1 MQGLRTLVE
10 KLDDTCA
17 KALEQAAVLAAA
29 RGDYEVR
36 IEHVLIKLLDSDV
49 QNDLQAIL
57 EQAGVCEEQ
66 LFDALMQGLQRL
78 RTANPDKPVF
88 ATRLGQ
94 WLEQAWVSSTL
105 HYQHDQIRS
114 LHLLDALL
122 ELLPRFGEP
131 ALESLQSLSVNTLR
145 DQAAQWLQRSVESRT
160 PASGD
165 EPLSPAAGPV
175 TPAAQ
180 RAGKEEALQQF
191 CQDFTELARQADM
204 DPVSGRGNE
213 IRMAVDILC
222 RRRKNNPILVGEPGV
237 GKTAVVEGLAQK
249 IVEGQVPPALQQVRL
264 LGLDLGQLQ
273 AGASV
278 KGEFER
284 RLKQVISEIQA
295 SSQPIIL
302 FIDEAHTLIGAGGEA
317 GQNDAAN
324 LLKPALARGGLRT
337 IAATTWAEYKRYFE
351 RDAAL
356 DRRFQRVPVDEPDT
370 DQALLMLSGLK
381 HKFAEHH
388 GVHLSDEALQAAVT
402 LSRRYIPARQL
413 PDKAIDVL
421 DTAAAR
427 VRLSQSCPPAQLDQ
441 GNEKVRYL
449 TQRLEA
455 LQQDQAQGLAT
466 SGSLGQQLRQSRE
479 QTRQTLAALEQ
490 AWQQEKAQVA
500 QLDGSPESR
509 AALQAIQG
517 EVPLVHPE
525 VTATTVAEVIA
536 DWTGIPLGRMQCDEL
551 TLLQNL
557 ESHLAQR
564 VTGQD
569 SALGLLAR
577 SLRTAR
583 SGLRKSDAP
592 LGVFLLAGPSGVGK
606 TETARA
612 LAENLF
618 GGERSLISINMSEYQ
633 ESHTVSQL
641 KGSPPG
647 YVGYGEGGVLSE
659 AVRQRPYSV
668 VLLDEVEKAHP
679 DVMNLFYQVF
689 DRGILRDGEG
699 REIDFRNT
707 VILMTS
713 NLGSD
718 VLMQQA
724 LPGDDQQPS
733 EKEHQDGLLES
744 LPDLPSET
752 PEQEDGDPI
761 AGEHADWQP
770 PSDQQLIEAI
780 TPALRQHFAAALL
793 ARMQVIP
800 FRPLD
805 EEALATVV
813 AMRLDGVADRLQ
825 QAHGMTFRVDRQV
838 VEQLTRQC
846 QVAENGARQVEAMI
860 EQQLLPGLSRQL
872 LAYMAEDNLPDILT
886 LTLDET
892 GAIEAIFSDREASE
906 EEALTA

>member
-10 KLDDTCA
+10 KLNDTCA
-17 KALEQAAVLAAA
+17 SALEQAAVLAAA

-36 IEHVLIKLLDSDV
+36 LEHVLIKLLGSDV
-49 QNDLQAIL
+49 QNDLQAVL
-57 EQAGVCEEQ
+57 EQTGISEDC
-66 LFDALMQGLQRL
+66 LFDGLMQSLQRL
-78 RTANPDKPVF
+78 RTANPDRPVF
-88 ATRLGQ
+88 STRLVQ

-105 HYQHDQIRS
+105 HYQSTHIRS
-114 LHLLDALL
+114 VHLLDALL
-122 ELLPRFGEP
+122 ELLPRFGEVS
-131 ALESLQSLSVNTLR
+131 LEPLQSIGLTSLR
-145 DQAAQWLQRSVESRT
+145 DNASHWLMRSVEHHGSD
-160 PASGD
+160 PEAQVEQDAS
-165 EPLSPAAGPV
+165 PVASSQAAPV
-175 TPAAQ
+175 KQ
-180 RAGKEEALQQF
+180 EALDLY
-191 CQDFTELARQADM
+191 CQDFTELARQGEM
-204 DPVSGRGNE
+204 DPISGRGNE
-213 IRMAVDILC
+213 IRMAIDILC

-237 GKTAVVEGLAQK
+237 GKTAVVEGLAQM
-249 IVEGQVPPALQQVRL
+249 IVQGMVPPALQQVRL

-284 RLKQVISEIQA
+284 RLKQVISEIQ
-295 SSQPIIL
+295 SSPVPIIL

-356 DRRFQRVPVDEPDT
+356 DRRFQRVPVDEPDVE
-370 DQALLMLSGLK
+370 QALLMLSGLK
-381 HKFAEHH
+381 HKFSEHH

-402 LSRRYIPARQL
+402 LSQRYIPARQL

-441 GNEKVRYL
+441 GKEKVRYL
-449 TQRLEA
+449 SQRLEA
-455 LQQDQAQGLAT
+455 LEQDQAKGLAA
-466 SGSLGQQLRQSRE
+466 SAVLQQQFRE
-479 QTRQTLAALEQ
+479 TQADTEQRNAALQQ
-490 AWQQEKAQVA
+490 AWQQEKELVSK
-500 QLDGSPESR
+500 LDGSPASR
-509 AALQAIQG
+509 DALYALQG
-517 EVPLVHPE
+517 ETPLVYPE

-551 TLLQNL
+551 TVLQNL

-564 VTGQD
+564 VTGQE
-569 SALGLLAR
+569 SALGRLAQ

-618 GGERSLISINMSEYQ
+618 GGERSLVTINMSEYQ

-718 VLMQQA
+718 ILMQEAAPQEA
-724 LPGDDQQPS
+724 NESLETEQQGDDDPTS
-733 EKEHQDGLLES
+733 N
-744 LPDLPSET
+744 
-752 PEQEDGDPI
+752 EQGEWI
-761 AGEHADWQP
+761 APTD
-770 PSDQQLIEAI
+770 SQLIDAI

-813 AMRLDGVADRLQ
+813 AMRLEAVAERLQ
-825 QAHGMTFRVDRQV
+825 QAHDMTFRVDRQV
-838 VEQLTRQC
+838 VDLLTRQC

-872 LAYMAEDNLPDILT
+872 LGYMAEDNLPDILT
-886 LTLDET
+886 LTLSDDGE
-892 GAIEAIFSDREASE
+892 IDAIFSDRNIPE
-906 EEALTA
+906 EDALSA

>member
-10 KLDDTCA
+10 KLNDTCA
-17 KALEQAAVLAAA
+17 SALEQAAVLAAA

-36 IEHVLIKLLDSDV
+36 LEHVLIKLLGSDV
-49 QNDLQAIL
+49 QNDLQAVL
-57 EQAGVCEEQ
+57 EQTGISEDC
-66 LFDALMQGLQRL
+66 LFDGLMQSLQRL
-78 RTANPDKPVF
+78 RTANPDRPVF
-88 ATRLGQ
+88 STRLVQ

-105 HYQHDQIRS
+105 HYQSTHIRS
-114 LHLLDALL
+114 VHLLDALL
-122 ELLPRFGEP
+122 ELLPRFGEVS
-131 ALESLQSLSVNTLR
+131 LEPLQSIGLTSLR
-145 DQAAQWLQRSVESRT
+145 DNASHWLMRSVEHHGSD
-160 PASGD
+160 PEAQVEQDAS
-165 EPLSPAAGPV
+165 PVASSQAAPV
-175 TPAAQ
+175 KQ
-180 RAGKEEALQQF
+180 EALDLY
-191 CQDFTELARQADM
+191 CQDFTELARQGEM
-204 DPVSGRGNE
+204 DPISGRGNE
-213 IRMAVDILC
+213 IRMAIDILC

-237 GKTAVVEGLAQK
+237 GKTAVVEGLAQM
-249 IVEGQVPPALQQVRL
+249 IVQGMVPPVLQQVRL

-284 RLKQVISEIQA
+284 RLKQVISEIQ
-295 SSQPIIL
+295 SSPVPIIL

-356 DRRFQRVPVDEPDT
+356 DRRFQRVPVDEPDVE
-370 DQALLMLSGLK
+370 QALLMLSGLK

-402 LSRRYIPARQL
+402 LSQRYIPARQL

-441 GNEKVRYL
+441 GKEKVRYL
-449 TQRLEA
+449 SQRLEA
-455 LQQDQAQGLAT
+455 LEQDQAKGLAA
-466 SGSLGQQLRQSRE
+466 SAVLQQQFRE
-479 QTRQTLAALEQ
+479 SQADTEQRNAALQQ
-490 AWQQEKAQVA
+490 AWQKEKELVSK
-500 QLDGSPESR
+500 LDGSPASR
-509 AALQAIQG
+509 DALYALQG
-517 EVPLVHPE
+517 ETPLVYPE

-551 TLLQNL
+551 TVLQNL

-564 VTGQD
+564 VTGQE
-569 SALGLLAR
+569 SALGRLAQ

-618 GGERSLISINMSEYQ
+618 GGERSLVTINMSEYQ

-718 VLMQQA
+718 ILMQEAAPQEA
-724 LPGDDQQPS
+724 NESLETEQQGDDDPTS
-733 EKEHQDGLLES
+733 N
-744 LPDLPSET
+744 
-752 PEQEDGDPI
+752 EQGDWI
-761 AGEHADWQP
+761 APTD
-770 PSDQQLIEAI
+770 SQLIDAI

-813 AMRLDGVADRLQ
+813 AMRLEAVAERLQ
-825 QAHGMTFRVDRQV
+825 QAHDMTFRVDRQV
-838 VEQLTRQC
+838 VDLLTRQC

-872 LAYMAEDNLPDILT
+872 LGYMAEDNLPDILT
-886 LTLDET
+886 LTLSDDGE
-892 GAIEAIFSDREASE
+892 IDAIFSDRNIPE
-906 EEALTA
+906 EDALSA

>member
-10 KLDDTCA
+10 KLNDTCA
-17 KALEQAAVLAAA
+17 SALEQAAVLAAA

-36 IEHVLIKLLDSDV
+36 LEHVLIKLLGSDV
-49 QNDLQAIL
+49 QNDLQAVL
-57 EQAGVCEEQ
+57 EQTGISEDS
-66 LFDALMQGLQRL
+66 LFDGLMQSLQRL
-78 RTANPDKPVF
+78 RTANPDRPVF
-88 ATRLGQ
+88 STRLVQ

-105 HYQHDQIRS
+105 HYQSTHIRS
-114 LHLLDALL
+114 VHLLDALL
-122 ELLPRFGEP
+122 ELLPRFGEVS
-131 ALESLQSLSVNTLR
+131 LEPLQSIGLTSLR
-145 DQAAQWLQRSVESRT
+145 DNASHWLMRSVEHHGSD
-160 PASGD
+160 PEAQVEQDAS
-165 EPLSPAAGPV
+165 PVASSQAASV
-175 TPAAQ
+175 KQ
-180 RAGKEEALQQF
+180 EALDLY
-191 CQDFTELARQADM
+191 CQDFTELARQGEM
-204 DPVSGRGNE
+204 DPISGRGNE
-213 IRMAVDILC
+213 IRMAIDILC

-237 GKTAVVEGLAQK
+237 GKTAVVEGLAQM
-249 IVEGQVPPALQQVRL
+249 IVQGMVPPALQQVRL

-284 RLKQVISEIQA
+284 RLKQVISEIQ
-295 SSQPIIL
+295 SSPVPIIL

-356 DRRFQRVPVDEPDT
+356 DRRFQRVPVDEPDVE
-370 DQALLMLSGLK
+370 QALLMLSGLK

-402 LSRRYIPARQL
+402 LSQRYIPARQL

-441 GNEKVRYL
+441 GKEKVRYL
-449 TQRLEA
+449 SQRLEA
-455 LQQDQAQGLAT
+455 LEQDQAKGLAA
-466 SGSLGQQLRQSRE
+466 SAVLQQQFRE
-479 QTRQTLAALEQ
+479 TQADTEQRNAALQQ
-490 AWQQEKAQVA
+490 AWQKEKELVSK
-500 QLDGSPESR
+500 LDGSPASR
-509 AALQAIQG
+509 DALYALQG
-517 EVPLVHPE
+517 ETPLVYPE

-551 TLLQNL
+551 TVLQNL
-557 ESHLAQR
+557 ESHLSQR
-564 VTGQD
+564 VTGQE
-569 SALGLLAR
+569 SALGRLAQ

-618 GGERSLISINMSEYQ
+618 GGERSLVTINMSEYQ

-718 VLMQQA
+718 ILMQEAAPQEA
-724 LPGDDQQPS
+724 NESLETEQQGDDDPTS
-733 EKEHQDGLLES
+733 N
-744 LPDLPSET
+744 
-752 PEQEDGDPI
+752 EQGDWI
-761 AGEHADWQP
+761 APTD
-770 PSDQQLIEAI
+770 SQLIDAI

-813 AMRLDGVADRLQ
+813 AMRLEAVAERLQ
-825 QAHGMTFRVDRQV
+825 QAHDMTFRVDRQV
-838 VEQLTRQC
+838 VDLLTRQC

-872 LAYMAEDNLPDILT
+872 LGYMAEDNLPDILT
-886 LTLDET
+886 LTLSDDGE
-892 GAIEAIFSDREASE
+892 IDAIFSDRNIPE
-906 EEALTA
+906 EDALSA

>member
-10 KLDDTCA
+10 KLNDTCA
-17 KALEQAAVLAAA
+17 SALEQAAVLAAA

-36 IEHVLIKLLDSDV
+36 LEHVLIKLLGSDV
-49 QNDLQAIL
+49 QNDLQAVL
-57 EQAGVCEEQ
+57 EQTGISEDC
-66 LFDALMQGLQRL
+66 LFDGLMQSLQRL
-78 RTANPDKPVF
+78 RTANPDRPVF
-88 ATRLGQ
+88 STRLVQ

-105 HYQHDQIRS
+105 HYQSTHIRS
-114 LHLLDALL
+114 VHLLDALL
-122 ELLPRFGEP
+122 ELLPRFGEVS
-131 ALESLQSLSVNTLR
+131 LEPLQSIGLTSLR
-145 DQAAQWLQRSVESRT
+145 DNASHWLMRSVEHHGSD
-160 PASGD
+160 PEAQVEKDAS
-165 EPLSPAAGPV
+165 PVASSQAAPV
-175 TPAAQ
+175 KQ
-180 RAGKEEALQQF
+180 EALDLY
-191 CQDFTELARQADM
+191 CQDFTELARQGEM
-204 DPVSGRGNE
+204 DPISGRGNE
-213 IRMAVDILC
+213 IRMAIDILC

-237 GKTAVVEGLAQK
+237 GKTAVVEGLAQM
-249 IVEGQVPPALQQVRL
+249 IVQGMVPPALQQVRL

-284 RLKQVISEIQA
+284 RLKQVISEIQ
-295 SSQPIIL
+295 SSPVPIIL

-356 DRRFQRVPVDEPDT
+356 DRRFQRVPVDEPDVE
-370 DQALLMLSGLK
+370 QALLMLSGLK

-402 LSRRYIPARQL
+402 LSQRYIPARQL

-441 GNEKVRYL
+441 GKEKVRYL
-449 TQRLEA
+449 SQRLEA
-455 LQQDQAQGLAT
+455 LEQDQAKGLAA
-466 SGSLGQQLRQSRE
+466 SAVLQQQFRE
-479 QTRQTLAALEQ
+479 SQADTEQRNAALQQ
-490 AWQQEKAQVA
+490 AWQKEKELVSK
-500 QLDGSPESR
+500 LDGSPASR
-509 AALQAIQG
+509 DALYALQG
-517 EVPLVHPE
+517 ETPLVYPE

-551 TLLQNL
+551 TVLQNL

-564 VTGQD
+564 VTGQE
-569 SALGLLAR
+569 SALGRLAQ

-618 GGERSLISINMSEYQ
+618 GGERSLVTINMSEYQ

-718 VLMQQA
+718 ILMQEAAPLEANESLETEQQG
-724 LPGDDQQPS
+724 GDDTTS
-733 EKEHQDGLLES
+733 N
-744 LPDLPSET
+744 
-752 PEQEDGDPI
+752 EQGDWI
-761 AGEHADWQP
+761 APTD
-770 PSDQQLIEAI
+770 SQLIDAI

-813 AMRLDGVADRLQ
+813 AMRLEAVAERLQ
-825 QAHGMTFRVDRQV
+825 QAHDMTFRVDRQV
-838 VEQLTRQC
+838 VDLLTRQC

-872 LAYMAEDNLPDILT
+872 LGYMAEDNLPDILT
-886 LTLDET
+886 LTLSDDGE
-892 GAIEAIFSDREASE
+892 IDAIFSDRNIPE
-906 EEALTA
+906 EDALSA

>member
-10 KLDDTCA
+10 KLNDTCA
-17 KALEQAAVLAAA
+17 SALEQAAVLAAA

-36 IEHVLIKLLDSDV
+36 LEHVLIKLLGSDV
-49 QNDLQAIL
+49 QNDLQAVL
-57 EQAGVCEEQ
+57 EQTGISEDC
-66 LFDALMQGLQRL
+66 LFDGLMQSLQRL
-78 RTANPDKPVF
+78 RTANPDRPVF
-88 ATRLGQ
+88 STRLVQ
-94 WLEQAWVSSTL
+94 WLEQAWVSGTL
-105 HYQHDQIRS
+105 HYQSTHIRS
-114 LHLLDALL
+114 VHLLDALL
-122 ELLPRFGEP
+122 ELLPRFGEVS
-131 ALESLQSLSVNTLR
+131 LEPLQSIGLTSLR
-145 DQAAQWLQRSVESRT
+145 DNASHWLMRSVEHHGSDPEAQVEQDASPVASSQAT
-160 PASGD
+160 P
-165 EPLSPAAGPV
+165 V
-175 TPAAQ
+175 KQ
-180 RAGKEEALQQF
+180 EALDLY
-191 CQDFTELARQADM
+191 CQDFTELARQGEM
-204 DPVSGRGNE
+204 DPISGRGNE
-213 IRMAVDILC
+213 IRMAIDILC

-237 GKTAVVEGLAQK
+237 GKTAVVEGLAQM
-249 IVEGQVPPALQQVRL
+249 IVQGMVPPALQQVRL

-284 RLKQVISEIQA
+284 RLKQVISEIQ
-295 SSQPIIL
+295 SSPVPIIL

-356 DRRFQRVPVDEPDT
+356 DRRFQRVPVDEPDVE
-370 DQALLMLSGLK
+370 QALLMLSGLK

-402 LSRRYIPARQL
+402 LSQRYIPARQL

-441 GNEKVRYL
+441 GKEKVRYL
-449 TQRLEA
+449 SQRLEA
-455 LQQDQAQGLAT
+455 LEQDQAKGLAA
-466 SGSLGQQLRQSRE
+466 SAVLQQQFRE
-479 QTRQTLAALEQ
+479 TQADTEQRNAALQQ
-490 AWQQEKAQVA
+490 AWQQEKELVSK
-500 QLDGSPESR
+500 LDGSPASR
-509 AALQAIQG
+509 DALYALQG
-517 EVPLVHPE
+517 ETPLVYPE

-551 TLLQNL
+551 TVLQNL

-564 VTGQD
+564 VTGQE
-569 SALGLLAR
+569 SALGRLAQ

-583 SGLRKSDAP
+583 SGLRKSEAP

-618 GGERSLISINMSEYQ
+618 GGERSLITINMSEYQ
-633 ESHTVSQL
+633 EAHTVSQL

-689 DRGILRDGEG
+689 DRGMLRDGEG

-718 VLMQQA
+718 ILMQEAAPQEA
-724 LPGDDQQPS
+724 NESLETEQQGGDDTTS
-733 EKEHQDGLLES
+733 N
-744 LPDLPSET
+744 
-752 PEQEDGDPI
+752 EQ
-761 AGEHADWQP
+761 GEWLAPTD
-770 PSDQQLIEAI
+770 SQLIDAI

-813 AMRLDGVADRLQ
+813 AMRLEAVAERLQ
-825 QAHGMTFRVDRQV
+825 QAHDMTFRVDRQV
-838 VEQLTRQC
+838 VDLLTRQC

-872 LAYMAEDNLPDILT
+872 LGYMAEDNLPDILT
-886 LTLDET
+886 LTLSDDGE
-892 GAIEAIFSDREASE
+892 IDAIFSDRNIPE
-906 EEALTA
+906 EDALSA

>member
-10 KLDDTCA
+10 KLNDTCA
-17 KALEQAAVLAAA
+17 SALEQAAVLAAA

-36 IEHVLIKLLDSDV
+36 LEHVLIKLLGSDV
-49 QNDLQAIL
+49 QNDLQAVL
-57 EQAGVCEEQ
+57 EQTGISEDC
-66 LFDALMQGLQRL
+66 LFDGLMQSLQRL
-78 RTANPDKPVF
+78 RTANPDRPVF
-88 ATRLGQ
+88 STRLVQ
-94 WLEQAWVSSTL
+94 WLEQAWVSGTL
-105 HYQHDQIRS
+105 HYQSTHIRS
-114 LHLLDALL
+114 VHLLDALL
-122 ELLPRFGEP
+122 ELLPRFGEVS
-131 ALESLQSLSVNTLR
+131 LEPLQSIGLTSLR
-145 DQAAQWLQRSVESRT
+145 DNASHWLMRSVEHHGSDPEAQVEQDASPVASSQAT
-160 PASGD
+160 P
-165 EPLSPAAGPV
+165 V
-175 TPAAQ
+175 KQ
-180 RAGKEEALQQF
+180 EALDLY
-191 CQDFTELARQADM
+191 CQDFTELARQGEM
-204 DPVSGRGNE
+204 DPISGRGNE
-213 IRMAVDILC
+213 IRMAIDILC

-237 GKTAVVEGLAQK
+237 GKTAVVEGLAQM
-249 IVEGQVPPALQQVRL
+249 IVQGMVPPALQQVRL

-284 RLKQVISEIQA
+284 RLKQVISEIQ
-295 SSQPIIL
+295 SSPVPIIL

-356 DRRFQRVPVDEPDT
+356 DRRFQRVPVDEPDVE
-370 DQALLMLSGLK
+370 QALLMLSGLK

-402 LSRRYIPARQL
+402 LSQRYIPARQL

-441 GNEKVRYL
+441 GKEKVRYL
-449 TQRLEA
+449 SQRLEA
-455 LQQDQAQGLAT
+455 LEQDQAKGLAA
-466 SGSLGQQLRQSRE
+466 SAVLQQQFRE
-479 QTRQTLAALEQ
+479 TQADTEQRNAALQQ
-490 AWQQEKAQVA
+490 AWQQEKELVSK
-500 QLDGSPESR
+500 LDGSPASR
-509 AALQAIQG
+509 DALYALQG
-517 EVPLVHPE
+517 ETPLVYPE

-551 TLLQNL
+551 TVLQNL

-564 VTGQD
+564 VTGQE
-569 SALGLLAR
+569 SALGRLAQ

-583 SGLRKSDAP
+583 SGLRKSEAP

-618 GGERSLISINMSEYQ
+618 GGERSLITINMSEYQ
-633 ESHTVSQL
+633 EAHTVSQL

-689 DRGILRDGEG
+689 DRGMLRDGEG

-718 VLMQQA
+718 ILMQEAAPQEA
-724 LPGDDQQPS
+724 NESLETEQQGGDDTTS
-733 EKEHQDGLLES
+733 N
-744 LPDLPSET
+744 
-752 PEQEDGDPI
+752 EQ
-761 AGEHADWQP
+761 GEWLAPTD
-770 PSDQQLIEAI
+770 SQLIDAI

-793 ARMQVIP
+793 ARMLVIP

-805 EEALATVV
+805 EQALATVV
-813 AMRLDGVADRLQ
+813 AMRLEAVAERLQ
-825 QAHGMTFRVDRQV
+825 QAHDMTFRVDRQV
-838 VEQLTRQC
+838 VDLLTRQC

-872 LAYMAEDNLPDILT
+872 LGYMAEDNLPDILT
-886 LTLDET
+886 LTLSDDGE
-892 GAIEAIFSDREASE
+892 IDAIFSDRNIPE
-906 EEALTA
+906 EDALSA

>member
-10 KLDDTCA
+10 KLNDTCA
-17 KALEQAAVLAAA
+17 SALEQAAVLAAA

-36 IEHVLIKLLDSDV
+36 LEHVLIKLLGSDV
-49 QNDLQAIL
+49 QNDLQAVL
-57 EQAGVCEEQ
+57 EQTGISEDS
-66 LFDALMQGLQRL
+66 LFDGLMQSLQRL
-78 RTANPDKPVF
+78 RTANPDRPVF
-88 ATRLGQ
+88 STRLVQ

-105 HYQHDQIRS
+105 HYQSTHIRS
-114 LHLLDALL
+114 VHLLDALL
-122 ELLPRFGEP
+122 ELLPRFGEVS
-131 ALESLQSLSVNTLR
+131 LEPLQSIGLTSLR
-145 DQAAQWLQRSVESRT
+145 DNARHWLMRSVEHHGSD
-160 PASGD
+160 PEAQVEQAAS
-165 EPLSPAAGPV
+165 PVASSQAAPV
-175 TPAAQ
+175 KQ
-180 RAGKEEALQQF
+180 EALDLY
-191 CQDFTELARQADM
+191 CQDFTELARQGEM
-204 DPVSGRGNE
+204 DPISGRGNE
-213 IRMAVDILC
+213 IRMAIDILC

-237 GKTAVVEGLAQK
+237 GKTAVVEGLAQM
-249 IVEGQVPPALQQVRL
+249 IVQGMVPPALQQVRL

-284 RLKQVISEIQA
+284 RLKQVISEIQ
-295 SSQPIIL
+295 SSPVPIIL

-356 DRRFQRVPVDEPDT
+356 DRRFQRVPVDEPDVE
-370 DQALLMLSGLK
+370 QALLMLSGLK
-381 HKFAEHH
+381 HKFSEHH

-402 LSRRYIPARQL
+402 LSQRYIPARQL

-441 GNEKVRYL
+441 GKEKVRYL
-449 TQRLEA
+449 SQRLEA
-455 LQQDQAQGLAT
+455 LEQDQAKGLAA
-466 SGSLGQQLRQSRE
+466 SAVLQQQFRE
-479 QTRQTLAALEQ
+479 SQADTEQRNAALQQ
-490 AWQQEKAQVA
+490 AWQQEKELVSK
-500 QLDGSPESR
+500 LDGSPASR
-509 AALQAIQG
+509 EALYALQGDA
-517 EVPLVHPE
+517 PLVHPE

-551 TLLQNL
+551 TVLQNL

-569 SALGLLAR
+569 SALARLAQ

-618 GGERSLISINMSEYQ
+618 GGERSLVTINMSEYQ

-718 VLMQQA
+718 ILMQEAAPQEA
-724 LPGDDQQPS
+724 NEPLETEQQGGDDTTS
-733 EKEHQDGLLES
+733 N
-744 LPDLPSET
+744 
-752 PEQEDGDPI
+752 EQGDWI
-761 AGEHADWQP
+761 APTD
-770 PSDQQLIEAI
+770 SQLIDAI

-813 AMRLDGVADRLQ
+813 AMRLEAVAERLQ
-825 QAHGMTFRVDRQV
+825 QAHDMTFRVDRQV
-838 VEQLTRQC
+838 VDLLTRQC

-872 LAYMAEDNLPDILT
+872 LGYMAEDNLPDILT
-886 LTLDET
+886 LTLSDDGE
-892 GAIEAIFSDREASE
+892 IDAIFSDRNLPE
-906 EEALTA
+906 EDALSA